1 MLGLRKCSDIEC
13 SVEIIF
19 TYVHGPYTVMWVI
32 FGGANFHEKPVMSL
46 RINFRGLKCQSH
58 VSTWVEMFVGSYL
71 AHGWKCSWVEFF
83 VTCIFVNHEK
93 DKN

>member
-19 TYVHGPYTVMWVI
+19 TYAHGPYTVMWVI

-58 VSTWVEMFVGSYL
+58 ASTWVEMFVGGNNVNRTL
-71 AHGWKCSWVEFF
+71 HMGGNVRGWKFL
-83 VTCIFVNHEK
+83 
-93 DKN
+93 